1 MQPALLSLGRWGGV
15 LLSAGLLSAGL
26 AQTPAAPVWGK
37 ASANRIYAQQL
48 VNELMAADPTLLS
61 VALHATPAGATQP
74 QIVAHTQDL
83 IGKLDSPADLTMIRL
98 DQTVIG
104 PELVEHT
111 TQVISRMVV
120 HAPLRDRHGT
130 IIGLAV
136 FSFKRHPG
144 REKLD
149 ALVRAEAILAQLAEK
164 IPSSAA
170 LMARTDGPAK

>member
-15 LLSAGLLSAGL
+15 LLSAGLLSAAL
-26 AQTPAAPVWGK
+26 AQAPAAPVWGK

-48 VNELMAADPTLLS
+48 VNDLMAADPTLLS
-61 VALHATPAGATQP
+61 VALHVTPAGATQP

-83 IGKLDSPADLTMIRL
+83 IGKLDSPADMAMIKA

-104 PELVEHT
+104 PEMVEHT

-120 HAPLRDRHGT
+120 HAPLRDRSGA

-136 FSFKRHPG
+136 FSFKRHAG
-144 REKLD
+144 LEKLD
-149 ALVRAEAILAQLAEK
+149 AHVRAEGMLTQLAQK
-164 IPSSAA
+164 IPSVAA
-170 LMARTDGPAK
+170 LLVRTDGK